1 MELAETQKEEIEQ
14 AAKWWLL
21 LTEVRTEIET
31 MMMSLLKGRR
41 EFQHIR
47 GHLQADADKT
57 GMCEGQQEAERHRG
71 ERRGGSDISHI
82 LSYV

>member
-31 MMMSLLKGRR
+31 MMLSLCLKGRR

-47 GHLQADADKT
+47 GHLQADTDTT
-57 GMCEGQQEAERHRG
+57 GMCEGRQEAERHRG
-71 ERRGGSDISHI
+71 EREEGWR
-82 LSYV
+82 